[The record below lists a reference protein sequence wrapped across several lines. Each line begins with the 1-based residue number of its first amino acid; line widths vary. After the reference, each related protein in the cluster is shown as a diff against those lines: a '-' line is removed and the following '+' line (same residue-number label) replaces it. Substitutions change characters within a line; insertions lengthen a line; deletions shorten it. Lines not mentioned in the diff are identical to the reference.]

1 MKKKLA
7 LLLSLM
13 MIFSFT
19 VLTACGGSSDE
30 AAPAEE
36 SAPAAEETTAE
47 TAEDIA
53 DAAEHGYAGND
64 PIEAEVYEYVADELS
79 EGYPDAEY
87 NIPIVSIIG
96 TDDSNASDI
105 LVWGDFW
112 VLNYNGEGDT
122 LKAASGGNYPGLIH
136 LKKDGDEYEVV
147 KMDTVADG
155 GNFES
160 SAKEIFGDKYDAF
173 MKALWKIYDRL
184 GKKHPRLSDYIVKIP
199 PGGKTDALVETSISW
214 DLDGWSFKTRGI
226 DSDQTEAAIK
236 ATLKMLNIIEK

>member
-173 MKALWKIYDRL
+173 MKDR
-184 GKKHPRLSDYIVKIP
+184 KSV
-199 PGGKTDALVETSISW
+199 V
-214 DLDGWSFKTRGI
+214 
-226 DSDQTEAAIK
+226 
-236 ATLKMLNIIEK
+236 

>member
-64 PIEAEVYEYVADELS
+64 
-79 EGYPDAEY
+79 
-87 NIPIVSIIG
+87 
-96 TDDSNASDI
+96 
-105 LVWGDFW
+105 
-112 VLNYNGEGDT
+112 
-122 LKAASGGNYPGLIH
+122 
-136 LKKDGDEYEVV
+136 
-147 KMDTVADG
+147 
-155 GNFES
+155 
-160 SAKEIFGDKYDAF
+160 
-173 MKALWKIYDRL
+173 R
-184 GKKHPRLSDYIVKIP
+184 
-199 PGGKTDALVETSISW
+199 
-214 DLDGWSFKTRGI
+214 I
-226 DSDQTEAAIK
+226 DHRY
-236 ATLKMLNIIEK
+236 

>member
-1 MKKKLA
+1 M
-7 LLLSLM
+7 
-13 MIFSFT
+13 
-19 VLTACGGSSDE
+19 
-30 AAPAEE
+30 
-36 SAPAAEETTAE
+36 
-47 TAEDIA
+47 
-53 DAAEHGYAGND
+53 
-64 PIEAEVYEYVADELS
+64 YEYVADELS

-173 MKALWKIYDRL
+173 MKVNGDSEAREKLRAEI
-184 GKKHPRLSDYIVKIP
+184 IANFVKANGLNFTKYQDEGWDPVDIP
-199 PGGKTDALVETSISW
+199 L
-214 DLDGWSFKTRGI
+214 
-226 DSDQTEAAIK
+226 
-236 ATLKMLNIIEK
+236 

>member
-30 AAPAEE
+30 AAPAED
-36 SAPAAEETTAE
+36 SAAEETAPSADE
-47 TAEDIA
+47 NADDVAEDIA

-173 MKALWKIYDRL
+173 MKVNGDSEAREKLRAEI
-184 GKKHPRLSDYIVKIP
+184 IANFVKANGLNFTKYQDEGWDPVDIP
-199 PGGKTDALVETSISW
+199 L
-214 DLDGWSFKTRGI
+214 
-226 DSDQTEAAIK
+226 
-236 ATLKMLNIIEK
+236 